1 MVLRSDDEDDDNGR
15 RHSRILVDRQWDTC
29 ELLALRVSEPMKTGC
44 LFFFFLTSAT
54 RLQIPFTN
62 PRGFVLGGLIHPRP
76 RMSDR
81 LREKVGIKKFSK
93 VRAPRFPFS
102 LSFFLKREESGGFK
116 GSVSSLIHRFR
127 FRVYLPL
134 DVFNVILY
142 TSNISM
148 ELESNPRSSLEV
160 TFRYFHQL
168 EFSRLVEKLRSSMGG
183 RKGRGLEK
191 KLIGGKYPYFAVRE

>member
-44 LFFFFLTSAT
+44 LFFFPHLRHQAPDSIHESSRFRTRGPHSSAAK
-54 RLQIPFTN
+54 N
-62 PRGFVLGGLIHPRP
+62 E
-76 RMSDR
+76 R

-160 TFRYFHQL
+160 AFRYFHPL